1 MQEPT
6 EQPLPNPTGEPRDKS
21 LIPTPHEREIIKP
34 EVIFI
39 DEKNPLNPYTRHG
52 ELTRFLDFSGDNAVS
67 LSPVSNEGFY
77 HNEDRQREV
86 GNAFSQI
93 FALGSRG
100 DVLEVGPG
108 GNTYIAEGIL
118 SNTGISISLLDSKG
132 GVTDGVIHEASAQGG
147 FRNYSGT
154 IADISSQRS
163 ELRDRRFGTIMFNGS
178 WVAGGYNFTVKDNLS
193 IEYQRRNQVRVLNS
207 DSPEYITWFNEQLD
221 KILQSSK
228 EHLTD
233 NGVLVLSS
241 ARYAYHGA
249 GYSFVALPVEKLEV
263 LDVIARAQNLG
274 AKKITVIGVSSDAIQ
289 EMLQHNLSD
298 EEMHRVREEQIFRKL
313 FLGRTFTKGPD
324 YTLTKKDGTELTVD
338 ELQAFYKNP
347 DRRAAFLKQF
357 PDFAEVVGE
366 RLKEYELMGQEVVE
380 QLTRGVDGLPN
391 SVDHG
396 YQTPDEIR
404 TVKHQTKDIIPQN
417 IARIDAIG
425 IEF

>member
-6 EQPLPNPTGEPRDKS
+6 EQPLPNPTGEIRDKS

-34 EVIFI
+34 EVVFI
-39 DEKNPLNPYTRHG
+39 NEKNPLNPYTRHG
-52 ELTRFLDFSGDNAVS
+52 ELNRFLDFSGDNAVS
-67 LSPVSNEGFY
+67 LSPASDEGFY

-86 GNAFSQI
+86 GNAFSQV
-93 FALGSRG
+93 FSLGSRG

-108 GNTYIAEGIL
+108 GNTYIAEGIH
-118 SNTGISISLLDSKG
+118 SSAGISVSLLDSKG
-132 GVTDGVIHEASAQGG
+132 GITNGIIHETSAQGG
-147 FRNYSGT
+147 FRSYSGT
-154 IADISSQRS
+154 ISDISSPRS
-163 ELRDRRFGTIMFNGS
+163 ELRDSRFGTIMLNGS

-193 IEYQRRNQVRVLNS
+193 LEYQQRNQVRVLNS
-207 DSPEYITWFNEQLD
+207 DSPEYRTWFNEQLD

-241 ARYAYHGA
+241 ARYAHHGA
-249 GYSFVALPVEKLEV
+249 GYSFVSLPVEKLEI

-289 EMLQHNLSD
+289 EMLRHNLSD
-298 EEMHRVREEQIFRKL
+298 EEMQRVREQQIFSKL

-324 YTLTKKDGTELTVD
+324 YTLTKKDGTELTIE
-338 ELQAFYKNP
+338 ELQAFCKDP

-357 PDFAEVVGE
+357 PNFAEIVGE
-366 RLKEYELMGQEVVE
+366 RLKEYEQMGKEVVE

-391 SVDHG
+391 SVDYG
-396 YQTPDEIR
+396 SQTPDEIR
-404 TVKHQTKDIIPQN
+404 TVKHQTEDVIPQN
-417 IARIDAIG
+417 IGRIDAIG